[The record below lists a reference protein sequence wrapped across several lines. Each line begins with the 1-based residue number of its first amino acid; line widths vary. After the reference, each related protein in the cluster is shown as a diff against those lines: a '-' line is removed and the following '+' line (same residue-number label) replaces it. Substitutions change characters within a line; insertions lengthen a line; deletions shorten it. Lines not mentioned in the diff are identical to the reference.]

1 MTKKQKLASE
11 LTPEERAALDDRFR
25 KAGEE
30 AAMAARLF
38 RDAWT
43 AFMEGFNKATKAT
56 KK

>member
-43 AFMEGFNKATKAT
+43 AFMEGLNKAP